1 MKEIEINSV
10 QDVHNLLINKHQ
22 LGEYLFALIK
32 EVESLRK
39 ELDEFK
45 KNYKPRLRI

>member
-1 MKEIEINSV
+1 MKNVEINSV
-10 QDVHNLLINKHQ
+10 EDVYRLLQDKHQ
-22 LGEYLFALIK
+22 LGKYLFAMIK

>member
-1 MKEIEINSV
+1 MKDVEINSV
-10 QDVHNLLINKHQ
+10 DDVHKLLQNKDQ

-39 ELDEFK
+39 ELDAFK
-45 KNYKPRLRI
+45 KSNKPRLRL

>member
-1 MKEIEINSV
+1 MKDVEINSV
-10 QDVHNLLINKHQ
+10 DDVHKLLLDKDQ

-39 ELDEFK
+39 EIDDFK

>member
-1 MKEIEINSV
+1 MKEIVINSV
-10 QDVHNLLINKHQ
+10 DDVHKLLQNKEQ

>member
-10 QDVHNLLINKHQ
+10 EDVHKLLINKHQ
-22 LGEYLFALIK
+22 LGEYLFAMIK
-32 EVESLRK
+32 EVESLRR

-45 KNYKPRLRI
+45 KNYKPKLRI